1 MGRDRKRGKR
11 EEDINDGTE
20 VFNIY
25 RLRMNADNC
34 WLIMKEKAW
43 TRVTGLKELL
53 QYKEG
58 WKLISGN
65 KVSSLTWHVKGIII
79 GT

>member
-1 MGRDRKRGKR
+1 MGRDRKKEKR
-11 EEDINDGTE
+11 EGIHDGTE
-20 VFNIY
+20 VFNTCG
-25 RLRMNADNC
+25 LRMNADTC

-58 WKLISGN
+58 WKPISGN
-65 KVSSLTWHVKGIII
+65 KISSLTWHVKGIII